1 MNSAEVPNCVN
12 IAYIRDTFRFTGH
25 HARNWKRYER
35 ATLEIINACAQ
46 PEQIAALIEHVAA
59 CYQKTLAPYVNV
71 NGTIK
76 GCEHHRVMYL
86 LELQKNSVHFD
97 FNDAAKQLAT
107 VLGKKRKHDEMTHDQ
122 NNATNHQMCNAQVPI
137 HSEMSSAHYQNPYH
151 IQHITTQ
158 LQNTELS
165 ATNER
170 LMKEVAE
177 LRSAL
182 SATNERQVEEV
193 VAVRTTNQALSA
205 KNGRLVRDIAELQIK
220 NHDLVR
226 HVQRVVRKKNEE
238 MEAVTTE
245 LRTAQRHITTERT
258 RNANLRTDVC
268 RTMNTL
274 SECHLHAYYIHRFL
288 EAIVVASNHA
298 VLNILMRRSHLKH
311 IRDTMQSG
319 HADERE
325 ALHRVSNADIER
337 IAHDSGRMLTK
348 FELESSRNTTTR
360 QNK

>member
-1 MNSAEVPNCVN
+1 
-12 IAYIRDTFRFTGH
+12 
-25 HARNWKRYER
+25 
-35 ATLEIINACAQ
+35 
-46 PEQIAALIEHVAA
+46 
-59 CYQKTLAPYVNV
+59 
-71 NGTIK
+71 
-76 GCEHHRVMYL
+76 
-86 LELQKNSVHFD
+86 
-97 FNDAAKQLAT
+97 
-107 VLGKKRKHDEMTHDQ
+107 
-122 NNATNHQMCNAQVPI
+122 
-137 HSEMSSAHYQNPYH
+137 
-151 IQHITTQ
+151 
-158 LQNTELS
+158 
-165 ATNER
+165 
-170 LMKEVAE
+170 MKEV
-177 LRSAL
+177 
-182 SATNERQVEEV
+182 
-193 VAVRTTNQALSA
+193 
-205 KNGRLVRDIAELQIK
+205 AELQIK

-311 IRDTMQSG
+311 IRDTMRSG

-337 IAHDSGRMLTK
+337 ITHDSGRMLTK